1 MGVAESEQPVGGK
14 ATQEF
19 TKTNI
24 AHQAVEIQTDDA
36 LMPAVDWPLD
46 GGLTPSEVIGLG
58 RPLVSSGLIV
68 GMDVTIYN
76 PSLDTSDH
84 AAGRVLLDVVEA
96 LRS

>member
-1 MGVAESEQPVGGK
+1 MWLHLDADC
-14 ATQEF
+14 
-19 TKTNI
+19 
-24 AHQAVEIQTDDA
+24 TDDA
-36 LMPAVDWPLD
+36 LMPAVDWPLN

-84 AAGRVLLDVVEA
+84 AAGRVLLHVVEA
-96 LRS
+96 LLS